1 MTKERDMRS
10 KRITTCLTVA
20 LLLWQSTAGAQPLQ
34 TVPEVDLQR
43 YLGKWYEIASIPQ
56 YFQRQCVGDAMAEY
70 AQAGADIAVTN
81 SCRTENG
88 ERSVAQGRARVVDA
102 ASRAKL
108 EVTFVK
114 LFGWLYLLGGDYWV
128 IDLAADYRY
137 AVVGHPDR
145 DYAWILSRQPA
156 LAMPDMI
163 AIEQRLRENGY
174 DSCALLTTIQSGGM
188 SEKMPLCTVVGSSRA
203 Q

>member
-1 MTKERDMRS
+1 M
-10 KRITTCLTVA
+10 TTCLTA
-20 LLLWQSTAGAQPLQ
+20 AMLLWQSTAGAQPLQ
-34 TVPEVDLQR
+34 TVAEVDLQR
-43 YLGKWYEIASIPQ
+43 YLGRWYEIASIPQ

-70 AQAGADIAVTN
+70 AQAGEDIAVTN

-88 ERSVAQGRARVVDA
+88 ERSVAQGQARVVDA

-114 LFGWLYLLGGDYWV
+114 FFGWLYLLGGDYWV
-128 IDLAADYRY
+128 IDLASDYRY

-156 LAMPDMI
+156 LPMPDLI

-174 DSCALLTTIQSGGM
+174 DSCALLTTIQTGGL
-188 SEKMPLCTVVGSSRA
+188 SEKMPLCKVVKKE
-203 Q
+203 

>member
-1 MTKERDMRS
+1 M
-10 KRITTCLTVA
+10 
-20 LLLWQSTAGAQPLQ
+20 LLWQSNASAQPLQ

-70 AQAGADIAVTN
+70 AMDGEDIAVTN
-81 SCRTENG
+81 SCMTKNG
-88 ERSVAQGRARVVDA
+88 EHSVAQGRARVVEEF
-102 ASRAKL
+102 SRAKL

-114 LFGWLYLLGGDYWV
+114 LFGWLYFLGGDYWV
-128 IDLAADYRY
+128 IDLAPDYRY

-156 LAMPDMI
+156 LPMLDLI
-163 AIEQRLRENGY
+163 AIEQRLRKNGY
-174 DSCALLTTIQSGGM
+174 DSCALLTTIQSGGL
-188 SEKMPLCTVVGSSRA
+188 SERLPLCEVVRQKS

>member
-1 MTKERDMRS
+1 MRL
-10 KRITTCLTVA
+10 KMIAVGLTA
-20 LLLWQSTAGAQPLQ
+20 AMLLWQASAGAQPLQ
-34 TVPEVDLQR
+34 TVTEVDLQR

-56 YFQRQCVGDAMAEY
+56 YFQRQCVGDAIAEY

-102 ASRAKL
+102 ASRTKL

-114 LFGWLYLLGGDYWV
+114 LIGWLYLLGGDYWV
-128 IDLAADYRY
+128 IDLASDYRY

-156 LAMPDMI
+156 LAMPDLI

-174 DSCALLTTIQSGGM
+174 DSCALLTTIQTGGM

>member
-1 MTKERDMRS
+1 MRS
-10 KRITTCLTVA
+10 NLIAACLTAVMV
-20 LLLWQSTAGAQPLQ
+20 LWQSTATAQPLQ

-56 YFQRQCVGDAMAEY
+56 FFQRQCVGDAMAEY

-81 SCRTENG
+81 SCRTANG
-88 ERSVAQGRARVVDA
+88 ERSVAHGQARVVDEE
-102 ASRAKL
+102 SRAKL

-128 IDLAADYRY
+128 IDLAPDYRY

-145 DYAWILSRQPA
+145 DYAWILSRQPS
-156 LAMPDMI
+156 LAMPDLVG
-163 AIEQRLRENGY
+163 IEQRLRENGY
-174 DSCALLTTIQSGGM
+174 DSCALITTIQTGGL
-188 SEKMPLCTVVGSSRA
+188 SEKMPLCKAVGNRKA

>member
-1 MTKERDMRS
+1 MRS
-10 KRITTCLTVA
+10 KLLTTCLTA
-20 LLLWQSTAGAQPLQ
+20 AMLLWQSTAAAQPLQ
-34 TVPEVDLQR
+34 TIPEVDLQR
-43 YLGKWYEIASIPQ
+43 YLGRWYEIASIPQ
-56 YFQRQCVGDAMAEY
+56 FFQRQCVGDAMAEY

-128 IDLAADYRY
+128 IDLAPDYRY

-145 DYAWILSRQPA
+145 TYAWVLARQTALSA
-156 LAMPDMI
+156 VDVA
-163 AIEQRLRENGY
+163 AIEARLRENGY
-174 DSCALLTTIQSGGM
+174 DTCALLTTVQEGGF
-188 SEKMPLCTVVGSSRA
+188 SSREPLCKVVKKE
-203 Q
+203 

>member
-1 MTKERDMRS
+1 MRPKTKAAW
-10 KRITTCLTVA
+10 LTGA
-20 LLLWQSTAGAQPLQ
+20 MLLWQATAGAQPLQ
-34 TVPEVDLQR
+34 TVTEVDLQR

-56 YFQRQCVGDAMAEY
+56 YFQRQCVGDTTADY
-70 AQAGADIAVTN
+70 AQAGAEIAVTN
-81 SCRTENG
+81 SCRMENG
-88 ERSVAQGRARVVDA
+88 ERSVAHGQARVVDA

-128 IDLAADYRY
+128 IDLAPDYRY
-137 AVVGHPDR
+137 AVVCHPDR

-156 LAMPDMI
+156 LPMADLI

-174 DSCALLTTIQSGGM
+174 DSCALLTSIQTGGL
-188 SEKMPLCTVVGSSRA
+188 SEKVPLCKAVKKE
-203 Q
+203 

>member
-1 MTKERDMRS
+1 MKS
-10 KRITTCLTVA
+10 NLIAACLTTA
-20 LLLWQSTAGAQPLQ
+20 MLLWQSTATAQPLQ

-56 YFQRQCVGDAMAEY
+56 FFQRQCVGDAMAEY
-70 AQAGADIAVTN
+70 AQAGEDIAVTN
-81 SCRTENG
+81 SCRTESG
-88 ERSVAQGRARVVDA
+88 ERSVAQGRARVVDEV
-102 ASRAKL
+102 SRAKL

-114 LFGWLYLLGGDYWV
+114 LFGWFYMLGGDYWV
-128 IDLAADYRY
+128 IDLASDYRY

-156 LAMPDMI
+156 LAMPDLVG
-163 AIEQRLRENGY
+163 IEQRLRENGY
-174 DSCALLTTIQSGGM
+174 DSCALITTIQTGGL
-188 SEKMPLCTVVGSSRA
+188 SEKMPLCKAVGNWKA